1 MKNLKKLSRVLV
13 GVAISGML
21 IACQSNGEKAS
32 ESSKVQDEPI
42 KIGCISYIEH
52 VSLDNSIKGFQDRL
66 KEKGI
71 NAKVEVENLQGD
83 QALTTTVPKKFESDE
98 YKLVYAVATPSAQ
111 GAKTALSN
119 KNIVY
124 SAVSDPI
131 KAGLIES
138 PDKID
143 HVTGVNNKSVAK
155 DYLTSFLELYP
166 DTKTIGTL
174 YSPSEVNAQVQVED
188 LKNAC
193 NELGI
198 KLELV
203 GISSI
208 NDVSQALSGIVN
220 KIDAYYAITDNVV
233 ASAGPIVAKTLLE
246 NNLPSVS
253 AEEGQVM
260 KGLLLSDGVDYYE
273 HGKQAADLA
282 IRILK
287 GEDIK
292 SVHAE
297 DNKVKSR
304 KVNEN
309 TAKELG
315 LDLNSDYFK
324 NAILVK

>member
-1 MKNLKKLSRVLV
+1 MKNLKKLSRVLT
-13 GVAISGML
+13 GIAISGLL
-21 IACQSNGEKAS
+21 IACQGQKEEVKETAKDKS
-32 ESSKVQDEPI
+32 EPI
-42 KIGCISYIEH
+42 KIGAISYIEH
-52 VSLDNSIKGFQDRL
+52 ISLDNSIKGFEDRL

-71 NAKVEVENLQGD
+71 NAIVEVENLQGD
-83 QALTTTVPKKFESDE
+83 QALTTTVPKKFEGDE
-98 YKLVYAVATPSAQ
+98 YKLVYAVATPPAQ
-111 GAKTALSN
+111 GAKTALPN

-124 SAVSDPI
+124 AAVSNPI
-131 KAGLIES
+131 KAGLIEA

-155 DYLTSFLELYP
+155 EYLTSFLELYP
-166 DTKTIGTL
+166 DVKRIGTL

-193 NELGI
+193 DELGI

-233 ASAGPIVAKTLLE
+233 AAAAPIVAKTLLD
-246 NNLPSVS
+246 NKLPSVS
-253 AEEGQVM
+253 AEEGQVV
-260 KGLLLSDGVDYYE
+260 KGLLISDGVDYYE

-282 IRILK
+282 IRLLN

-292 SVHAE
+292 NVHAE

-309 TAKELG
+309 TAKALG
-315 LDLNSDYFK
+315 LDLKSDYFK